1 MVIIRTPLYI
11 FKSPVQYGRITLS
24 TSKID
29 KHMPTLSH
37 EQLNKLTCKAN
48 QASKII
54 HPLQE
59 VGITGVF
66 YERIYFDG
74 STVNIASDHTWTEF
88 YFDKIASGSYTTKDI
103 SEHCFSKPGFSLSA
117 LMPKNQLWLDA
128 QHQFGYGN
136 GITLIEDHRSFR
148 EVIGFYST
156 SQNAAINDFY
166 INNLNT
172 IKQLKQYFVLEASS
186 VIQDLEKD
194 RLASFYSTYGDPE
207 QTVSPRKKISLESYL
222 NSTLSKQKIVS
233 DHVLITN
240 KKTCLPICLTPQ
252 RGKCLLYLTQGKS
265 AKEIAKLMHL
275 STKTVEHYI
284 AKLRYELGCR
294 TSKELISVYGEQLQK
309 YQK

>member
-1 MVIIRTPLYI
+1 M
-11 FKSPVQYGRITLS
+11 SSLS
-24 TSKID
+24 TD
-29 KHMPTLSH
+29 
-37 EQLNKLTCKAN
+37 QLNKLTCKAN
-48 QASKII
+48 QARKII
-54 HPLQE
+54 RPLQD

-74 STVNIASDHTWTEF
+74 STINIVNDHTWTEF
-88 YFDKIASGSYTTKDI
+88 YFDKIASGSYTTKDV
-103 SEHCFSKPGFSLSA
+103 SEHYFAKPGVSLSA

-128 QHQFGYGN
+128 QHQFGHGN
-136 GITLIEDHRSFR
+136 GVTLIEDHRSFR

-156 SQNAAINDFY
+156 STNAAINNFY

-186 VIQDLEKD
+186 VIQDLEQD
-194 RLASFYSTYGDPE
+194 RLASFYSTYGGPE
-207 QTVSPRKKISLESYL
+207 KTVSPRKEISLANYL
-222 NSTLSKQKIVS
+222 NSTLHKQKIAS
-233 DHVLITN
+233 DYVLITN
-240 KKTCLPICLTPQ
+240 KKTCLPICLPPQ
-252 RGKCLLYLTQGKS
+252 RGKCLIYLTQGKS

-294 TSKELISVYGEQLQK
+294 TSKELISIYGEQLQK